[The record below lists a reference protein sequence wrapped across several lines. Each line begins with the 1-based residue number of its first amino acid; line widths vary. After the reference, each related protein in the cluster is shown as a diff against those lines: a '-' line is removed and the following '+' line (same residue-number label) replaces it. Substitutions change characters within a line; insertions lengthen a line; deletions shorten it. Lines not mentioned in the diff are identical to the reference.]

1 MMWFIFNMFSLV
13 LTIRKNQSNAW
24 HQEYFSQIFRSLS
37 NIMMDSF
44 MKIVNYMSLITFTK
58 SSIIDTWLS
67 AKCASEI
74 LFNTSLLM
82 KSRSIRKTN
91 GSRERWGVLLC
102 YRYLLEMK
110 YLQKQSHKQ
119 LDPIFHESSNTG
131 ICF

>member
-1 MMWFIFNMFSLV
+1 MIWFIFNMLSPL

-24 HQEYFSQIFRSLS
+24 HQEYFSQRFRSLS

-44 MKIVNYMSLITFTK
+44 TKIVNWRSLITFTK
-58 SSIIDTWLS
+58 SSIIDAWLS
-67 AKCASEI
+67 AKCASQI

-91 GSRERWGVLLC
+91 DSRERWGVLLC
-102 YRYLLEMK
+102 YRYLLEIN
-110 YLQKQSHKQ
+110 YLQNQSHKQ
-119 LDPIFHESSNTG
+119 PDPIFHESSNTG